1 MWREFTY
8 MLVGLGQM
16 QQGARE
22 TLLTRCLQL
31 EDPIAGLKLLKRIKF
46 NFRNL
51 DFAAIAE
58 RAACDNEQVLAY
70 LEKLG

>member
-1 MWREFTY
+1 

-22 TLLTRCLQL
+22 SLLTRCLQID
-31 EDPIAGLKLLKRIKF
+31 DPIAGLKFLKRIKF

-51 DFAAIAE
+51 DFATISE
-58 RAACDNEQVLAY
+58 RAGCENEQVLGY